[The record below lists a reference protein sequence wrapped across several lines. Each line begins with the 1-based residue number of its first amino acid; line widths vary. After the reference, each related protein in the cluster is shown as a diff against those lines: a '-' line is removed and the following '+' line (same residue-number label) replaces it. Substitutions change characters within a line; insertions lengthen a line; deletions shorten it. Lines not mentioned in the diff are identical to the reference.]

1 MSDYEPLDLS
11 GLTNLG
17 PQMLPAAE
25 DGPLHLM
32 GSAPFKYAVPGSDVE
47 LEGPVP
53 AGPQTMR
60 GIPFIVGSPDGSEG
74 DMFVA
79 AGGDQGGVSI
89 PIGSAARRVI
99 FAHAVL
105 ESTIAE
111 DGWWGTHV
119 ADYVFRLAGGRQERV
134 AVRER
139 FEIGTLPGVGQ
150 IPGGHSQFL
159 AVTDQYDEPMPR
171 YEGQWGRA
179 GWRQLETRG
188 DPLKRYWLWAWF
200 NPDPSAVI
208 ESVEV
213 VPRGPGLIIA
223 GMTLGHADEEPFAR
237 EGMRPVRVV
246 LTRDE
251 DAGQPFDMEV
261 EVDRGRAK
269 YPYALPRQSPDEF
282 LAAPLHRLGRGAER
296 DG

>member
-1 MSDYEPLDLS
+1 MSDYQPLDLS

-17 PQMLPAAE
+17 PQRLPLTE
-25 DGPLHLM
+25 DGGPVHLM

-53 AGPQTMR
+53 VGPQTMR
-60 GIPFIVGSPDGSEG
+60 GIPFIVGSPDGSGG
-74 DMFVA
+74 DLFVA
-79 AGGDQGGVSI
+79 AGGQHGGISI

-111 DGWWGTHV
+111 DGWWGAHV
-119 ADYVFRLAGGRQERV
+119 ADYVFRLAGGREERV

-150 IPGGHSQFL
+150 IPGGHSQYL
-159 AVTDQYDEPMPR
+159 AVTDQYDEPMER

-188 DPLKRYWLWAWF
+188 DPLERYWLWAWV
-200 NPDPSAVI
+200 NPDPDAVI

-213 VPRGPGLIIA
+213 VPQGPGLIIA
-223 GMTLGHADEEPFAR
+223 GIALGHADEEPFAR
-237 EGMRPVRVV
+237 EGMRPVR
-246 LTRDE
+246 
-251 DAGQPFDMEV
+251 G
-261 EVDRGRAK
+261 
-269 YPYALPRQSPDEF
+269 SS
-282 LAAPLHRLGRGAER
+282 
-296 DG
+296 